1 MDIKPKTYSLYL
13 TIDEINMLSKV
24 LWKTKNSIQENET
37 EDEFAEEM
45 SFVLDLI
52 NQLDNI

>member
-1 MDIKPKTYSLYL
+1 MDIKPKTYSLDL